1 MNYYLIAKFIHI
13 VGALGFFVALG
24 VEWFSMRHTWQSA
37 TSEQARERLLIST
50 SAHRVGMPSM
60 LLALISGFYMMA
72 TVWGPVAW
80 IIVSLAALILLI
92 VLALMLTRP
101 RMAMIMQ
108 GLATERGTLS
118 PSLHA
123 LLHNSL
129 LWLSL
134 RMRVNIALGM
144 VFLMTV
150 KPNLAGSL
158 LTFGVTIVLAL
169 ASALPIFG
177 RDRIQKSSQ
186 TDLVQPE

>member
-1 MNYYLIAKFIHI
+1 M
-13 VGALGFFVALG
+13 ALG
-24 VEWFSMRHTWQSA
+24 VEWLSLWHTWQST
-37 TSEQARERLLIST
+37 TSEQVRERLQISN

-92 VLALMLTRP
+92 VLALTLTRP
-101 RMAMIMQ
+101 CMATIRQ
-108 GLATERGTLS
+108 TLATEHGTLS

-129 LWLSL
+129 LWLSI

-150 KPNLAGSL
+150 KPDLAESL
-158 LTFGVTIVLAL
+158 LTLG
-169 ASALPIFG
+169 
-177 RDRIQKSSQ
+177 
-186 TDLVQPE
+186 